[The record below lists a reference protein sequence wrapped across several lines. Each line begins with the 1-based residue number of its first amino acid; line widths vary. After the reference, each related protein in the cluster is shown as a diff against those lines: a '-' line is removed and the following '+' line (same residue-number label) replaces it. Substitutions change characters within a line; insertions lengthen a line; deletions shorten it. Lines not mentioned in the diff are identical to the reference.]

1 MGLLK
6 SIDNVPDID
15 YYEFRDSQY
24 YNKYE
29 YRMRVKIPGVRYTW
43 YCKNVEELEKK
54 IQGKAVGW
62 SSIRKED
69 LPPVIDNQEA
79 LKTVIRIQ
87 HSRTK
92 TKDLGLRVEGSTV
105 AFFSNTLQTL
115 KDIQTELGGEYSCDY
130 TQVQT
135 SEYSGVKHFVGEPKH
150 KYRVYL
156 KSRKV
161 EETFSRELQSL
172 FKRTP
177 SLHPSNSL
185 SIWLTRHSH
194 WKYRFS
200 SASHFIDYDDESTL
214 SYLALMHGEMLG
226 KKYKLEKRPD
236 PV

>member
-6 SIDNVPDID
+6 SIDNVSGID
-15 YYEFRDSQY
+15 YYEYRDSQY

-29 YRMRVKIPGVRYTW
+29 YRMRVKIPGIRYTW
-43 YCKNVEELEKK
+43 YCKNTEELDKK
-54 IQGKAVGW
+54 IAGKVPSW

-69 LPPVIDNQEA
+69 LPIVIDNVDA
-79 LKTVIRIQ
+79 LKTVIKLQ

-92 TKDLGLRVEGSTV
+92 TKNLGMRVEGSTV
-105 AFFSNTLQTL
+105 AFFSSNLQDL
-115 KDIQTELGGEYSCDY
+115 QDIQTELSGYHCDY

-135 SEYSGVKHFVGEPKH
+135 SEYSGVKQFAGEPKH

-161 EETFSRELQSL
+161 EDKFPKELQEL

-177 SLHPSNSL
+177 SLHPSASL
-185 SIWLTRHSH
+185 TIWLTRSPS

-214 SYLALMHGEMLG
+214 SYLAIMHGEMLG
-226 KKYKLEKRPD
+226 KKYKLEKRPEQS
-236 PV
+236 